1 MPRTDGTDDKRWYN
15 LHVHCIYQSLTDT
28 LCPGQI
34 IKCDWL
40 WLEWTKMKSIS
51 KICFFSKAVA
61 KSSDRVPSTQ
71 SYHSLQNFKVVLL
84 SWRATGRPAVPV
96 QQQVMTADMNSE
108 MQSLSILQWWQQCLS
123 PPILTSGSYC
133 PEKATRDSDDSAPAI
148 SLPYMLE

>member
-1 MPRTDGTDDKRWYN
+1 
-15 LHVHCIYQSLTDT
+15 
-28 LCPGQI
+28 
-34 IKCDWL
+34 
-40 WLEWTKMKSIS
+40 MKSIS

-108 MQSLSILQWWQQCLS
+108 MQLLSILQ
-123 PPILTSGSYC
+123 
-133 PEKATRDSDDSAPAI
+133 
-148 SLPYMLE
+148 